1 MWKRQVAEVRF
12 SKARRLQWY
21 FTKSWKDKKIY
32 WTGAF
37 WVFTLRVIAGIY
49 GYFKKIEN
57 GDVSNSFRNFAKA
70 LQMKI
75 FPRVTFSST
84 IERTVL
90 LGGIIINDYN
100 APVLHFLNIS
110 ILNCFDFCLDPT
122 QLFSTT
128 DDMVKFD
135 GSFEVSYVTGAD
147 SQTINNNKKNP
158 RDMN

>member
-1 MWKRQVAEVRF
+1 MVFHKKLKRQKNLLDRSILSF
-12 SKARRLQWY
+12 YIS
-21 FTKSWKDKKIY
+21 
-32 WTGAF
+32 
-37 WVFTLRVIAGIY
+37 VIAGIY

-57 GDVSNSFRNFAKA
+57 GDVSNSFRNFVKT

-100 APVLHFLNIS
+100 APVLHFLDIS
-110 ILNCFDFCLDPT
+110 ILSCFDFCLDPT